1 MTTDADTPLDITP
14 EELARRIA
22 AGAAPLLLDVRQP
35 EEHAYV
41 SLVPSTLIPLPELAA
56 RLAELAKTQEIVAY
70 CHHGVRSRHA
80 AVFLRAQG
88 YTRARTLVG
97 GIDAWTN
104 RVDPSLP
111 RY

>member
-1 MTTDADTPLDITP
+1 MTPDADTPLDIAP

-22 AGAAPLLLDVRQP
+22 AGDVSLLVDVRQP

-41 SLVPSTLIPLPELAA
+41 RIEPSTLLPLPELAA
-56 RLAELAKTQEIVAY
+56 RLGELSKDAEIVAY

-80 AVFLRAQG
+80 AVFLRGQG
-88 YTRARTLVG
+88 FTRARTLTG
-97 GIDAWTN
+97 GIEAWTN
-104 RVDPSLP
+104 RVDPTLP